1 MPNWIGLDVHKR
13 TCHATVLD
21 ERGVIVQTKLQNE
34 PEELK
39 QFFENFDD
47 AKVAMEAAYFWQ
59 PVYELIE
66 QLGHEVVLAHP
77 KETRIIAKRKVK
89 SDAKDSEAL
98 AYLLQL
104 GWLPTAEI
112 SSDKSGS
119 EPNVAI
125 LLSYATTPCI
135 PYPCLIV
142 SPEKAPN

>member
-21 ERGVIVQTKLQNE
+21 ERGVVVQTKLQNE

-39 QFFENFDD
+39 RFFENFDD

-77 KETRIIAKRKVK
+77 KGTRIIAKNSGPRVPAAARMVA
-89 SDAKDSEAL
+89 DRL
-98 AYLLQL
+98 R
-104 GWLPTAEI
+104 PTQR
-112 SSDKSGS
+112 DQGS
-119 EPNVAI
+119 EGAGEAARVLGPRADGVQ
-125 LLSYATTPCI
+125 
-135 PYPCLIV
+135 
-142 SPEKAPN
+142 E

>member
-21 ERGVIVQTKLQNE
+21 ERGVVVQTKLQNE

-39 QFFENFDD
+39 RFFENFDD

-77 KETRIIAKRKVK
+77 KETRIIAKQKVK
-89 SDAKDSEAL
+89 TDAKDSGPRVPAAARIVADRL
-98 AYLLQL
+98 RPAQR
-104 GWLPTAEI
+104 
-112 SSDKSGS
+112 DQGS
-119 EPNVAI
+119 EGAGEAVRVPGPQADAVQ
-125 LLSYATTPCI
+125 
-135 PYPCLIV
+135 
-142 SPEKAPN
+142 E